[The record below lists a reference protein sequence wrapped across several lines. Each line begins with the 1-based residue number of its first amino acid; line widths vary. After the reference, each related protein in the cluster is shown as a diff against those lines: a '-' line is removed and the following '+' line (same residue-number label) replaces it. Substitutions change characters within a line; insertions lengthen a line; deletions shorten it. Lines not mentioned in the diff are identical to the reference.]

1 MMIRICGRAIVAVVL
16 VCAVSAETG
25 SRFLAPDSRCFE
37 LRTYTV
43 APGKFDALHMRFEQH
58 ATKLF
63 KKHGM
68 TVVGFWVP
76 ADKPDTLVYM
86 LAFPNRAAADVAW
99 KNFRA
104 DPEWIAAKSESERDG
119 SLTTHV
125 ESVFMSATEYS
136 PIK

>member
-1 MMIRICGRAIVAVVL
+1 MIRIYGCGLAALVL
-16 VCAVSAETG
+16 VCAASAETD
-25 SRFLAPDSRCFE
+25 SRFLARDSRCFE

-43 APGKFDALHMRFEQH
+43 APGKFDSLHTRFEQH
-58 ATKLF
+58 STKLF

-86 LAFPNRAAADVAW
+86 LAFPNRTAADEAW

-104 DPEWIAAKSESERDG
+104 DPEWIAAKAESERDG